1 MTYTSPQA
9 TPTTLPHT
17 LWRLRPALPTDID
30 DLHKHCMSDHDRAFV
45 QRILRH
51 CQQSAYN
58 QRGLGL
64 VAVLSGNIPVGF
76 GQLTLWPRTAE
87 ISDLI
92 VSKAWRSQGIG
103 TAIIRKLITT
113 AQEMDTNRVEIGV
126 ALRNYRA
133 LQLYRRIG
141 FNYGRTVDLNLGNG
155 LEPVMYLW
163 MALETQ
169 PDR

>member
-1 MTYTSPQA
+1 MTRTAPTPSPA
-9 TPTTLPHT
+9 TIPRPQ
-17 LWRLRPALPTDID
+17 WRLRPALPTDAAS
-30 DLHKHCMSDHDRAFV
+30 LHQHCMAHQDAAFI

-51 CQQSAYN
+51 CQQAALN

-64 VAVLSGNIPVGF
+64 VAVLPGEIPIGF

-92 VSKAWRSQGIG
+92 VSETWRGQGIG
-103 TAIIRKLITT
+103 TAIIHKLIAA

-133 LQLYRRIG
+133 LLLYRRIG
-141 FNYGRTVDLNLGNG
+141 FNYGRTVDLDLGDG
-155 LEPVMYLW
+155 SEPVMYLW
-163 MALETQ
+163 MALNEQ
-169 PDR
+169 ADR